1 MLLLLPLFMKLTK
14 AATTNWNANLVPSSK
29 CSHFRKWVRKRK
41 GAQEEKMKKAL
52 LNMRNVELET
62 LLRSKSLHE
71 TERERQ
77 HIIRETWNLFLE
89 DIFAFDWWSLLI
101 DSSIGTT
108 FPSILAPLS
117 SYLSILLLSL
127 SPSCKPF
134 VAYQARLTYIQLA
147 ETFRTARRDVR
158 YDCRNIRQLQKT
170 LV

>member
-1 MLLLLPLFMKLTK
+1 MQIWFHLASVRIFENESENEKELER
-14 AATTNWNANLVPSSK
+14 
-29 CSHFRKWVRKRK
+29 RKW
-41 GAQEEKMKKAL
+41 KKHCSIWEMLSLKPYLEVKAY
-52 LNMRNVELET
+52 MRQ
-62 LLRSKSLHE
+62 R
-71 TERERQ
+71 ERERQ